1 MSILEDYQSHLS
13 KFKIKWG
20 IHLRERMITLKF
32 LETKIT
38 SETMYSLLP
47 DYINL
52 VLGKTRIPR
61 QEFLERLLAVCAV
74 DDEIGADG
82 LISSVNRFY
91 GKPIDDV
98 WQKILKNLGVSQEA
112 ESDESCLSKMQ
123 KERIIVDVM
132 LICLKQKGYE
142 IACSLNSKA
151 GKEVSE
157 LLEIS
162 DIAFTPE
169 DKDENSVVKSLN
181 SIRNIFY
188 CDEDTLKLL
197 SKYNFVLTQIYKPER
212 ISEYSGVC
220 NFDEW
225 QKSVKKI
232 QFYSGD
238 IDNLSN
244 IEKDF
249 VSTYFSVED
258 SISARQIYSDSI
270 EDYKRYWIQSLFQ
283 LTFQVAEAA
292 YAESP
297 SITNSKLETLH
308 RLYPVN
314 ISVGYFEDNLLSDKL
329 MKIFVNNSNVN
340 NDDIV
345 KILEIISVLINK
357 NSLNVAEIR
366 SIIERR

>member
-1 MSILEDYQSHLS
+1 
-13 KFKIKWG
+13 
-20 IHLRERMITLKF
+20 
-32 LETKIT
+32 
-38 SETMYSLLP
+38 MYSLLP

-74 DDEIGADG
+74 DDEIGANG
-82 LISSVNRFY
+82 LVSSVNRFY
-91 GKPIDDV
+91 GSPIDDV
-98 WQKILKNLGVSQEA
+98 WRKILKSLGVSDI
-112 ESDESCLSKMQ
+112 ESDESCLSKLQ
-123 KERIIVDVM
+123 KERVIIDVM

-142 IACSLNSKA
+142 FNCSLNSKA
-151 GKEVSE
+151 AKEVSE

-212 ISEYSGVC
+212 ISEYSGVQ
-220 NFDEW
+220 NLSRW
-225 QKSVKKI
+225 QETVKKI

-238 IDNLSN
+238 IDKLSN

-283 LTFQVAEAA
+283 LTFQVAETA
-292 YAESP
+292 YAKSP
-297 SITNSKLETLH
+297 SITMDKLETLH

-329 MKIFVNNSNVN
+329 MKIFVNNSDIN

-357 NSLNVAEIR
+357 NPLNVAEIR

>member
-1 MSILEDYQSHLS
+1 M
-13 KFKIKWG
+13 
-20 IHLRERMITLKF
+20 KF

-38 SETMYSLLP
+38 SETIYDLLP

-52 VLGKTRIPR
+52 VLEKTQILK
-61 QEFLERLLAVCAV
+61 QDFLERCLAVCAV
-74 DDEIGADG
+74 DDEIGANG
-82 LISSVNRFY
+82 LVSSVDRFY
-91 GKPIDDV
+91 GKPLDDM
-98 WQKILKNLGVSQEA
+98 WRKILKSLGVSQEA
-112 ESDESCLSKMQ
+112 ESDESSLSRLQ
-123 KERIIVDVM
+123 KERVIIDVM

-142 IACSLNSKA
+142 FNCSLNSKA

-169 DKDENSVVKSLN
+169 DKDENSVIESLN

-197 SKYNFVLTQIYKPER
+197 SKYNFVLTQIYKPEN
-212 ISEYSGVC
+212 ISEYSGVQ
-220 NFDEW
+220 NLSRW
-225 QKSVKKI
+225 QENIMKI

-238 IDNLSN
+238 IDKLSN

-258 SISARQIYSDSI
+258 SITARQIYSDSI
-270 EDYKRYWIQSLFQ
+270 ENYKRCWIESLIQ
-283 LTFQVAEAA
+283 LIFKVAEAA
-292 YAESP
+292 YAKSP
-297 SITNSKLETLH
+297 SITMDKLETLH

-314 ISVGYFEDNLLSDKL
+314 TTVGYFEDNLLSDKL
-329 MKIFVNNSNVN
+329 MKIFVNSSDIN

>member
-1 MSILEDYQSHLS
+1 M
-13 KFKIKWG
+13 
-20 IHLRERMITLKF
+20 KF

-38 SETMYSLLP
+38 SETIYSLLP

-52 VLGKTRIPR
+52 VLEKAQILK
-61 QEFLERLLAVCAV
+61 QDFLERCLAICAV
-74 DDEIGADG
+74 DDEIGAGG
-82 LISSVNRFY
+82 LVSSANRFY
-91 GKPIDDV
+91 GSPIDAI
-98 WQKILKNLGVSQEA
+98 WQKILKSLGVSDI
-112 ESDESCLSKMQ
+112 ESDESCLSKLQ

-142 IACSLNSKA
+142 FNCSLNSKA
-151 GKEVSE
+151 AKEVSE

-212 ISEYSGVC
+212 ISEYSGVQ
-220 NFDEW
+220 NLSRW
-225 QKSVKKI
+225 QENIMKI

-238 IDNLSN
+238 IDKLSN

-258 SISARQIYSDSI
+258 SITARQIYSDSI
-270 EDYKRYWIQSLFQ
+270 ENYKRCWIESLIQ
-283 LTFQVAEAA
+283 LIFQVAEAA
-292 YAESP
+292 YAKSP
-297 SITNSKLETLH
+297 SITMDKLETLH

-329 MKIFVNNSNVN
+329 MKIFVNNSDIN

-345 KILEIISVLINK
+345 KVLEIISVLINR
-357 NSLNVAEIR
+357 SPLNVAEIR

>member
-1 MSILEDYQSHLS
+1 M
-13 KFKIKWG
+13 
-20 IHLRERMITLKF
+20 KF

-38 SETMYSLLP
+38 SETIYNLLP

-52 VLGKTRIPR
+52 VLGKTRISR

-82 LISSVNRFY
+82 LVSSVNHFY
-91 GKPIDDV
+91 GKPIDDI
-98 WQKILKNLGVSQEA
+98 WQKILKSLGVSDI
-112 ESDESCLSKMQ
+112 ESGESCLSEMQ

-142 IACSLNSKA
+142 FNCSLNSKA

-162 DIAFTPE
+162 DMVFTLE
-169 DKDENSVVKSLN
+169 DKDENSVIESLN

-197 SKYNFVLTQIYKPER
+197 SKYNFVLTQIYKPEN
-212 ISEYSGVC
+212 ISEYCGVQ
-220 NFDEW
+220 NLSRW
-225 QKSVKKI
+225 QENIMKI

-238 IDNLSN
+238 IDKLSS

-258 SISARQIYSDSI
+258 SITARQIYSDSI
-270 EDYKRYWIQSLFQ
+270 EDYKRYWIQSLIQ
-283 LTFQVAEAA
+283 LTFQVAETA
-292 YAESP
+292 YTVSP
-297 SITNSKLETLH
+297 SITINKLEALH

-314 ISVGYFEDNLLSDKL
+314 TAVGYFEDNLLRDKL
-329 MKIFVNNSNVN
+329 MKIFVNNSDVCS
-340 NDDIV
+340 NDVIKV
-345 KILEIISVLINK
+345 FEIISVLIDK
-357 NSLNVAEIR
+357 KPLNVAEIR